1 MVENMKKF
9 GGRLIT
15 AVVASSLIVTPVI
28 AAPSVDELEQNKK
41 KPRVK

>member
-1 MVENMKKF
+1 MKKKF
-9 GGRLIT
+9 ETVGCF

-28 AAPSVDELEQNKK
+28 AAPSVDELRNKK